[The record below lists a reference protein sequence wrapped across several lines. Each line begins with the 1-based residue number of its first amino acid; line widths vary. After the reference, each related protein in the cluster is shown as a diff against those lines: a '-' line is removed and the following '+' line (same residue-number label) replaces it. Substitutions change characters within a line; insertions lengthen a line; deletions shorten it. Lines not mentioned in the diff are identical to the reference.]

1 MAAILDAAGLGAAGL
16 ESGGAPLHLDVEAGL
31 VRLPGRTVAVVLR
44 TPRAGEVG
52 VVEDLLVDRAF
63 EDVPGEATVLAELGD
78 LLVSSVEDLRQVL
91 CAAALARAA
100 GVSAE
105 HVRAGVRACGP
116 DP

>member
-1 MAAILDAAGLGAAGL
+1 M
-16 ESGGAPLHLDVEAGL
+16 
-31 VRLPGRTVAVVLR
+31 RLPDRTVAVVLR

-91 CAAALARAA
+91 GAAALARAA
-100 GVSAE
+100 GVSAA
-105 HVRAGVRACGP
+105 HVRAGVRACEPGP
-116 DP
+116 

>member
-1 MAAILDAAGLGAAGL
+1 M
-16 ESGGAPLHLDVEAGL
+16 
-31 VRLPGRTVAVVLR
+31 RLPGRAVAVVLR

-78 LLVSSVEDLRQVL
+78 LRVSSVEDLRQVL
-91 CAAALARAA
+91 GAAALARAA